1 MSGRGTWRLRVSW
14 QTPESVLSP
23 EDYILAL
30 LSEEDFYAFE
40 TAGDVLEA
48 FTFSERAA
56 QEGKKLLEDA
66 LGRRCQAE
74 VYFIPERNWNEIW
87 EQSYQPAVLH
97 EGALYVRAPHH
108 PPASDG
114 VLEIIIKPAMG
125 FGTGHHPTTALMA
138 EALMQEHLEGTTVL
152 DVGCGSGILAILAAR
167 RGAKHVMAVDNDP
180 AALENARENILLNGI
195 TSETIALSSDIR
207 TVSGVYDII
216 MANINRNILRDLSG
230 EITRLSR
237 PGSQLFLSG
246 FFREDED
253 FLVRHYGPM
262 GWVKR
267 FFRTQDGWSLLALK
281 REIVEGF

>member
-1 MSGRGTWRLRVSW
+1 MSGRGTWRLRISW
-14 QTPESVLSP
+14 PSSEGELSP
-23 EDYILAL
+23 EEYVLAL
-30 LSEEDFYAFE
+30 LSKEDFYAFD
-40 TAGDVLEA
+40 TSSGFVEA
-48 FTFSERAA
+48 FTHSERSAL
-56 QEGKKLLEDA
+56 EGKA
-66 LGRRCQAE
+66 LVEE
-74 VYFIPERNWNEIW
+74 VLGQQFLTEISFIPEHNWNEAW
-87 EQSYQPAVLH
+87 EKSYPPVLLCD
-97 EGALYVRAPHH
+97 GALYVRAPHH
-108 PPASDG
+108 PPASEG
-114 VLEIIIKPAMG
+114 MFEIIIKPAMG

-180 AALENARENILLNGI
+180 AALENARENIVLNGI

-246 FFREDED
+246 FFQEDED

-267 FFRTQDGWSLLALK
+267 FCRTQDGWSLLALK